1 MKYVSLLAKIHD
13 QSGKELSGGDLYSL
27 IEENFSHPKALE
39 IRKLLLERKI
49 IEFVGFD
56 KKDTRIKIY
65 RINKFDFKELAMVF
79 VKLDNMR

>member
-1 MKYVSLLAKIHD
+1 MLAKIHD
-13 QSGKELSGGDLYSL
+13 LSGRELTGGGLYS
-27 IEENFSHPKALE
+27 IIRENFSHPKALQV
-39 IRKLLLERKI
+39 RKTLLNRKI

-65 RINKFDFKELAMVF
+65 RINEFDFKELAMAF